1 MMSDCRHHSSK
12 EAFRPIGARRYR
24 NRPCGMRNVVS
35 LLDLSSSA
43 SWKYPCTASSLQNSL
58 ASGGI
63 ASMISRVEGK
73 GCVGLRT
80 YSLSP
85 VKSVTRRTRR
95 PSALGTK
102 KAGLHH
108 VVASSTGVMT
118 PRSINCATVFFDSG
132 SKCLGTLLAVV
143 THVGDALSS
152 SAMDMG
158 VHFMG

>member
-1 MMSDCRHHSSK
+1 MIMSDCRHHSSDD
-12 EAFRPIGARRYR
+12 AFRPMGVRRYL
-24 NRPCGMRNVVS
+24 NRPCGIRNVVN

-80 YSLSP
+80 YLFSP

-95 PSALGTK
+95 PSAFGTK

-118 PRSINCATVFFDSG
+118 PRSISSFTVFFDSG
-132 SKCLGTLLAVV
+132 SKCLGCLLY
-143 THVGDALSS
+143 TSPSPRDRQKSRMPS
-152 SAMDMG
+152 SA
-158 VHFMG
+158 